1 MRPSTV
7 AAVVIA
13 RNEGSRLQACLTSL
27 QGQVDRIVYVD
38 SGSTDNSVSF
48 ARGIGAQVVELDT
61 SIPFT
66 AARARNAG
74 FYALQDAGTP
84 DYVQF
89 VDGDC
94 RVEPGWIAAALA
106 TLDQQPGIGIV
117 TGWRRE
123 IAPERSVYNALA
135 EVEWHRPA
143 GEISTCGGD
152 MMVRS
157 AAFDAVRG
165 FDPSV
170 IAAEDDDFCLRVRAT
185 GLRICR
191 LPQTMT
197 HHDSDIT
204 RFSQWWRRT
213 VRTGHGFAQVGRLQ
227 PGHFVAERRRVWFY
241 GLVIPLLALAGLL
254 AGLVTGQWLVLALA
268 IGAWGF
274 NWFRTWL
281 GLMHN
286 GQPAVQAAHHSV
298 FLTLSKVPNL
308 LGMLTFHFRR
318 LSGADMRII
327 EYKGAKVHSHADLR
341 VGLIGAG
348 YIASKHA
355 DALRATPGV
364 HVVAVC
370 DPSESA
376 ASALAARFG
385 AQCYGSVADLLKAQV
400 CDAVHILTPPPLHHE
415 IAMQCLAA
423 GLHVFIEKPI
433 ATSAVQAV
441 DLVAAAEKAGRRIG
455 ICHNFLGIPGYVRLK
470 SLRDSGRLGRI
481 SSAEINWCYPL
492 SLLRSGPFGLWMLR
506 EPGNLLL
513 ELGPHLYAFAVD
525 LFGPLEILGLS
536 LSKPIDLPGGGSR
549 HQGWHILAR
558 AGGVDITIVLSLV
571 ETMEQ
576 RSITLRGSSALAQ
589 LDFGNDCLV
598 VERNNTAD
606 LTANPLVR
614 SLSLAAQHLRE
625 GLVNVHRQTASLGR
639 KSPYALGFQ
648 GAVRGFYDGIS
659 TGRQLDPRF
668 GGEAAL
674 LVMQAIEATLA
685 KMPAPAAPP
694 VLIGRPAPKVMV
706 IGGTGFIGRNLTR
719 TLVARGHDVRVLS
732 RSRSGPFDDIADHVE
747 TVPVALT
754 DHEGLR
760 AAMAG
765 IDTVYNLAKSTDK
778 SWAAALENDVGTT
791 VRVAEAAEAAKV
803 RRLVYTGTI
812 ASYDMSDPAQV
823 ITEAT
828 EFGDLAQRNIYA
840 RSKAECEARLL
851 AMHRDRGL
859 PLVIARPGIVLGNGG
874 PLQHWGIGRWHGAGA
889 VRLWG
894 NGHNVLPFV
903 LVDDV
908 SDGLIR
914 MLHAENVSGQ
924 SFNLIGDPM
933 LTARDYFDAIHA
945 LLGAKMTVTSG
956 SLNTLWLADGAK
968 FLLKRHA
975 MGQTDALRSSRK
987 DWLSRAHL
995 ARFDN
1000 SRPKAALGWVPEA
1013 DKGRFL
1019 DAAVTHANLLGF

>member
-7 AAVVIA
+7 AAVVIG
-13 RNEGSRLQACLTSL
+13 RNEGSRLQGCLSSL

-38 SGSTDNSVSF
+38 SGSTDSSVSI
-48 ARGIGAQVVELDT
+48 ARGIGALVVDLDT
-61 SIPFT
+61 SVPFT

-74 FYALQDAGTP
+74 FSALQDAGLP

-94 RVEPGWIAAALA
+94 RVEPGWIAAALS
-106 TLDQQPGIGIV
+106 TLDRQHDIGIV

-123 IAPERSVYNALA
+123 IAPELSVYNAMA

-143 GEISTCGGD
+143 GDIRTCGGD

-157 AAFDAVRG
+157 AAFNAVGG
-165 FDPSV
+165 FENTV
-170 IAAEDDDFCLRVRAT
+170 IAAEDDDFCLRVRST
-185 GLRICR
+185 GLRVHR

-197 HHDSDIT
+197 HHDSDMT

-213 VRTGHGFAQVGRLQ
+213 VRAGHGFAQVGRLQ
-227 PGHFVAERRRVWFY
+227 PGHFVPERRRVWFY
-241 GLVIPLLALAGLL
+241 GLIVPLLGLAGLL
-254 AGLVTGQWLVLALA
+254 AGFMTGQWLVLALA
-268 IGAWGF
+268 ITAWAF
-274 NWFRTWL
+274 NWFRTWH

-286 GQPAVQAAHHSV
+286 GQPAAQSAHHSL
-298 FLTLSKVPNL
+298 FLTLSKVPNM

-318 LSGADMRII
+318 FTGADMRII
-327 EYKGAKVHSHADLR
+327 EYKGPKVLDDQEVR

-348 YIASKHA
+348 YIASWHA

-364 HVVAVC
+364 RVVAVC
-370 DPSESA
+370 DPSEGA
-376 ASALAARFG
+376 ASALAALYG
-385 AQCYGSVADLLKAQV
+385 AQSFGSVTDLLAAEV
-400 CDAVHILTPPPLHHE
+400 CDAVHILTPPSLHHE
-415 IAMQCLAA
+415 IALQCLAA

-433 ATSAVQAV
+433 ATSAGQTV
-441 DLVAAAEKAGRRIG
+441 DMVAAAEKAGRRIG
-455 ICHNFLGIPGYVRLK
+455 VSHNFLGLPGYVRLK

-481 SSAEINWCYPL
+481 ASAEINWCYPL
-492 SLLRSGPFGLWMLR
+492 SPLRSGPYGLWMLR

-525 LFGPLEILGLS
+525 LFGSLEILSLT
-536 LSKPIDLPGGGSR
+536 LSKPIDLPGGGRR

-558 AGGVDITIVLSLV
+558 AGGVDITITLSLV
-571 ETMEQ
+571 ETMDQ
-576 RSITLRGSSALAQ
+576 RAITLRGSSALAQ
-589 LDFGNDCLV
+589 LDYANDRLV
-598 VERNNTAD
+598 VAQDNTAD
-606 LTANPLVR
+606 LIANPLVR
-614 SLSLAAQHLRE
+614 TMSLAAQHFRE
-625 GLVNVHRQTASLGR
+625 GLVNALRQTASLGR

-648 GAVRGFYDGIS
+648 GAIRSFYDGIL

-668 GGEAAL
+668 DGNAAV
-674 LVMQAIEATLA
+674 LVMQAIDATLA
-685 KMPAPAAPP
+685 KMPPTAAPP
-694 VLIGRPAPKVMV
+694 VLTGKPAPKVMV

-719 TLVARGHDVRVLS
+719 MLVARGHDVRVLS

-747 TVPVALT
+747 TLPVSLT
-754 DHEGLR
+754 DPESLR
-760 AAMAG
+760 AAMLG

-778 SWAAALENDVGTT
+778 SWAAALKNDVGTA
-791 VRVAEAAEAAKV
+791 VRVAEAAQAANV

-828 EFGDLAQRNIYA
+828 GFGDLAQRNIYA

-859 PLVIARPGIVLGNGG
+859 PLVIARPGIVLGTGG

-894 NGHNVLPFV
+894 NGRNALPFV

-933 LTARDYFDAIHA
+933 LTAREYFDAIHA
-945 LLGAKMTVTSG
+945 LLGARMTVTSG
-956 SLNTLWLADGAK
+956 SLNILWLADGAK
-968 FLLKRHA
+968 YLLKRHA
-975 MGQTDALRSSRK
+975 MGRTDAIRSSRK

-1000 SRPKAALGWVPEA
+1000 SRPKVVLGWAPEG

-1019 DAAVTHANLLGF
+1019 DAAVTRANLLGF